1 MLLGSD
7 ASLWLVC
14 SCWLLTF
21 RSGLGFSWHHLSSL
35 QATGYVA
42 TSTDKEDPGVLWT
55 ARIFVLVGTLYGS
68 VGERAGFSPCF
79 GSVWARSLPEDTA
92 YLQLMWPTDHGPQV
106 QWCEGPDVKQKAVL
120 FEQLEYMLRTCD
132 PSFCPSFPPDWKH
145 CVVFLQGP
153 WSSLTHWC
161 EWLPFLV
168 LLLGVLGG
176 SRRIACFFR
185 DFIIPQNG
193 TKGYI
198 RKMFVIS
205 CVQSLERSGEKATRG
220 QTFPCSEP
228 ASCWG

>member
-1 MLLGSD
+1 
-7 ASLWLVC
+7 
-14 SCWLLTF
+14 
-21 RSGLGFSWHHLSSL
+21 
-35 QATGYVA
+35 
-42 TSTDKEDPGVLWT
+42 
-55 ARIFVLVGTLYGS
+55 
-68 VGERAGFSPCF
+68 
-79 GSVWARSLPEDTA
+79 
-92 YLQLMWPTDHGPQV
+92 MWPTDHGPQV

-205 CVQSLERSGEKATRG
+205 CVQSLGKVGRKSHLGSNIPLLWASILLGVDLCLWGWFLLFCMFQMQILR
-220 QTFPCSEP
+220 PCRLHN
-228 ASCWG
+228 CLCFNVW